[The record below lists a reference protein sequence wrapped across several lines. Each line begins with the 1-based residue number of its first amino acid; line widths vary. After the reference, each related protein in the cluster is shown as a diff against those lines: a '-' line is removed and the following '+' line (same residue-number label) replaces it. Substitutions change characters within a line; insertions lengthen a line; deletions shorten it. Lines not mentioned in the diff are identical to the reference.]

1 MTTLKPFD
9 HGAPKNPGGC
19 HIGLYQPILNRFLLT
34 VNNIRDAQDI
44 ALIAASRYPLFLVN
58 LVTAD
63 NYSENLID
71 NLCCQNWSL
80 PSQQI
85 APTRLVYYANL
96 FAVVDAEHLLENP
109 SDVDLSKEKQ
119 YLQLCC
125 YYLRQSNEII
135 RKNTYAWE
143 IKKFM
148 TEIFNFEPHPHDIP
162 VQNLKKQIIAELFL
176 CKDTNTTVA
185 SIENIIT
192 KAKNDHDLVL

>member
-1 MTTLKPFD
+1 MTALETFD

-34 VNNIRDAQDI
+34 INHIRDAQDI
-44 ALIAASRYPLFLVN
+44 VLIAASRYPLFLVN

-71 NLCCQNWSL
+71 NLCCENWSL
-80 PSQQI
+80 PNQQI
-85 APTRLVYYANL
+85 APTKLAHYAN
-96 FAVVDAEHLLENP
+96 FVVDAEHLLENP
-109 SDVDLSKEKQ
+109 SVLDLSEEKR

-125 YYLRQSNEII
+125 YYLRRSDEII
-135 RKNTYAWE
+135 QKNTYALE

-162 VQNLKKQIIAELFL
+162 VQNLKKQIVAELFL
-176 CKDTNTTVA
+176 CKDTNATVE